1 MKKIIRMYGILALI
15 ASTIILL
22 DQWTKGLVRDN
33 LPFGAVWIPVSSLAP
48 FFRIVHWENSG
59 AAFGLFQGGGLIFAV
74 MAVVVAIF
82 IIVYYPQ
89 IPQEEK
95 MMKIAL
101 AMQLGGALGNLI
113 DRIRFGPVTDFIS
126 VGAFP
131 VFNIADA
138 SITVGVG
145 VLILAL
151 WLSERKEKQQKMPLT
166 NFEDLNSETID
177 SET

>member
-1 MKKIIRMYGILALI
+1 MKKIIKVYGILVLI
-15 ASTIILL
+15 ASTIILF
-22 DQWTKGLVRDN
+22 DQWTKGLVREN
-33 LPFGAVWIPVSSLAP
+33 LTYGDVWFPIRSLAP
-48 FFRIVHWENSG
+48 FFRIVHWENTG
-59 AAFGLFQGGGLIFAV
+59 AAFGLFQGGGLIFAA
-74 MAVVVAIF
+74 MAVVVTIF

-89 IPQEEK
+89 IPPEENL
-95 MMKIAL
+95 MKIAL
-101 AMQLGGALGNLI
+101 AMQLGGAIGNLI
-113 DRIRFGPVTDFIS
+113 DRIRFGPVTDFIA